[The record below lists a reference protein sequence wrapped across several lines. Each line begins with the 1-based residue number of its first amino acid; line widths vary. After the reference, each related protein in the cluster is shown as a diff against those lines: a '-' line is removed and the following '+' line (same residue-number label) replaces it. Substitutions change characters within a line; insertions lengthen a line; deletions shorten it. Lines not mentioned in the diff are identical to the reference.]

1 MFRVYRRG
9 SDWFCLE
16 IREHCTRRWRGSCRS
31 RSIQVEERKGCKEH
45 GEEGN
50 LGNSRLMNRIS
61 EVPKQLVWLS
71 SSALSLECRGS
82 ISHHQFSPL
91 FNHELFLGILD
102 HFWQHTN
109 MHLITP
115 QFYLKTSE
123 CFFLFCP
130 ITTSPFLYFY
140 LQQNSPK
147 RCLYSLP
154 PMFLFLWTHSSQAFT
169 PTFLP
174 ELEIN
179 DLQTQIWQ
187 LIFRSHFIEPIIGNR
202 HYGSWYFPWNTFFIW
217 LAECHIC

>member
-82 ISHHQFSPL
+82 EWPGATEMSLERWFRVKLGRVLDATLIWTLSYTRW
-91 FNHELFLGILD
+91 FL
-102 HFWQHTN
+102 
-109 MHLITP
+109 
-115 QFYLKTSE
+115 
-123 CFFLFCP
+123 
-130 ITTSPFLYFY
+130 
-140 LQQNSPK
+140 
-147 RCLYSLP
+147 
-154 PMFLFLWTHSSQAFT
+154 
-169 PTFLP
+169 
-174 ELEIN
+174 
-179 DLQTQIWQ
+179 
-187 LIFRSHFIEPIIGNR
+187 
-202 HYGSWYFPWNTFFIW
+202 TFFGERDESYKSSCQKLNNDTHTPKMLHTVSWVLTAHLKSITW
-217 LAECHIC
+217 CHQL